1 MLSTGAPDQRWSS
14 STRAT
19 LAPSRSR
26 LPILPAAGA
35 RRLFVSLVL
44 AATIPVLLFGTS
56 VTYIA
61 ADQARAGARRAA
73 SDALARVAQR
83 VSAELGKE
91 IAVAATLAALPSL
104 DQPDLERFRT
114 EAQRIIQGRP
124 LMETIS
130 LADLSGTQ
138 QFSTLHPL
146 GEALGPIDD
155 RESFEE
161 ALRTERPAIGKVGSF
176 GPVSGKPLISIAV
189 PVIRDG
195 RLRFVLTVG
204 LPPSGIQEILREA
217 GAPKGWV
224 GVIVDAL
231 GNVVAR
237 SDGRD
242 RDVGRP
248 ASGAL
253 RRAIAVAPAG
263 FYGGR
268 RVEHLEVETVYQ
280 MLPGTGGWSVHF
292 AVPRAALNGPVSR
305 SLGILAAGCLASAA
319 IAGGLAHLIARDLAQ
334 RRRDE
339 NERAM
344 LALAASEERGDV
356 AVEAAELGTWRWN
369 VHQDEVLGSER
380 TRAMLELPH
389 SGTPEAEFRWSSGLF
404 LAAIHA
410 NDRAGLEEAIHRC
423 VDDEIP
429 VDLEFRALLRTGK
442 TRWVRA
448 IGRVHRVVWATGKVG
463 QSKMIHGVV
472 ADIEPRKRT
481 EAERLDLLRRI
492 AEAQEKEQRRIAR
505 ELHDQVG
512 QTVTGLSLGLKGL
525 ERRLATGE
533 VGKAASQDVQW
544 LQTLANE
551 IGRDIHRAASDLR
564 PAALDDLG
572 LPKALAALASDWS
585 ARYDIAV
592 DIHASGLDDRLTSE
606 VETLVYRVVQ
616 EAITNVLKHA
626 AAQNVSIVLE
636 RRGDRL
642 RVVIEDDGRGFDPQV
657 DETPITNQEHEGGRP
672 RLGLSSIRE
681 RLALLGGSMRL
692 ESQPGAGTAL
702 FIQVPLANRGL
713 SP

>member
-1 MLSTGAPDQRWSS
+1 MLFAGAPDQQCASPP
-14 STRAT
+14 AGG
-19 LAPSRSR
+19 LAPSGPRQ
-26 LPILPAAGA
+26 PTLPAAGA
-35 RRLFVSLVL
+35 RRLFISLLL

-56 VTYIA
+56 ATYIA

-73 SDALARVAQR
+73 SDALARVAER
-83 VSAELGKE
+83 VTSELGKE
-91 IAVAATLAALPSL
+91 IQVATTLAALPSL
-104 DQPDLERFRT
+104 DQPDLDRFRT
-114 EAQRIIQGRP
+114 EAQRILQGRP

-130 LADLSGTQ
+130 LADSSGTQ
-138 QFSTLHPL
+138 LLNTLHPL
-146 GEALGPIDD
+146 GAPLGPVDD
-155 RESFEE
+155 RNSFEE
-161 ALRTERPAIGKVGSF
+161 ALRTQRPVIGKVDSF
-176 GPVSGKPLISIAV
+176 GPNSGKRLISVAV
-189 PVIRDG
+189 PVIRGG
-195 RLRFVLTVG
+195 RPRFILMLG

-217 GAPKGWV
+217 GAPRGWV

-237 SDGRD
+237 SDGREGD
-242 RDVGRP
+242 FGLP
-248 ASGAL
+248 ASNAL
-253 RRAIAVAPAG
+253 RRAIAAAPAG
-263 FYGGR
+263 FYPGR
-268 RVEHLEVETVYQ
+268 KVEHLEVETVYQ
-280 MLPGTGGWSVHF
+280 RLPGTDGWSVHF
-292 AVPRAALNGPVSR
+292 GVPSAALNGPVSR
-305 SLGILAAGCLASAA
+305 SLRILAAGWLASAA

-339 NERAM
+339 DERAM

-369 VHQDEVLGSER
+369 VRQDEVVGSER
-380 TRAMLELPH
+380 TRAMLELPQL
-389 SGTPEAEFRWSSGLF
+389 GTSSAEFHWRSGLF
-404 LAAIHA
+404 LTAIHA
-410 NDRAGLEEAIHRC
+410 NDRPGFEAAIHRC
-423 VDDEIP
+423 VDEGTA
-429 VDLEFRALLRTGK
+429 VDLELRVSPPNGR

-448 IGRVHRVVWATGKVG
+448 IGRAHHVGWAAGNPG
-463 QSKMIHGVV
+463 QSKVIYGVV
-472 ADIEPRKRT
+472 ADIEPRKRA

-492 AEAQEKEQRRIAR
+492 AEAQEKEQKRIAR

-512 QTVTGLSLGLKGL
+512 QTVTGLALGLKGL
-525 ERRLATGE
+525 ERKLTSGE
-533 VGKAASQDVQW
+533 VGEGAQQHVQW

-616 EAITNVLKHA
+616 EAMTNVLKHA

-642 RVVIEDDGRGFDPQV
+642 RVVVEDDGRGFDPQA
-657 DETPITNQEHEGGRP
+657 DGNAMLNPEDGRP

-681 RLALLGGSMRL
+681 RLALIGGSMRL
-692 ESQPGAGTAL
+692 ESQLGAGTAL
-702 FIQVPLANRGL
+702 FIQIPLTKQAA